1 MSVSNKIPVWKI
13 KTFKELS
20 TQELYK
26 IIQARVE
33 VFVIEQN
40 CPYQDLD
47 NTDQAAI
54 HLWAEIDHE
63 VVAYCRI
70 FDAGIKYEECS
81 IGRVLTTEK
90 GRGKNLGR
98 QMMKFAV
105 EVIENRFRKTS
116 IRISAQDYLLKF
128 YQEFGFESTGKNY
141 LEDDLPHTE
150 MLRK

>member
-13 KTFKELS
+13 KTFGELS
-20 TQELYK
+20 AQELYK

-47 NTDQAAI
+47 NSDQKAV
-54 HLWAEIDHE
+54 HLWSEIDDE
-63 VVAYCRI
+63 VVGYCRI
-70 FDAGIKYEECS
+70 FDAGIKYDECS

-90 GRGKNLGR
+90 GRGKNIGR

-105 EVIENRFRKTS
+105 ETIESRFRKTS

-128 YQEFGFESTGKNY
+128 YQEFAFESTGKNY